1 MVLTFALLI
10 RLLRHL
16 AVITSA
22 LRFTNNAGGI
32 GALIGVEGDGTWT
45 TSGSSYPSRIIFATT
60 ASGATSGTDIDFA
73 SSGGSVDVTGKLR
86 IDISNGGTA
95 GSGTAEGI
103 FLRNTQETDNNAVT
117 IFGGP
122 DAL

>member
-1 MVLTFALLI
+1 MA
-10 RLLRHL
+10 
-16 AVITSA
+16 S

-32 GALIGVEGDGTWT
+32 GALIGVEGDGTW
-45 TSGSSYPSRIIFATT
+45 SGSSYPSRIIFATT
-60 ASGATSGTDIDFA
+60 ASGATSGTERLRIT
-73 SSGGSVDVTGKLR
+73 SGGSVDVTGKLR

-117 IFGGP
+117 ILEEQMIIILQHQP
-122 DAL
+122 LILSM